1 MLTNMGDVGLKDGWK
16 PSTKKREA
24 KPRLVSQPVHN
35 GKAEPIPLPLPPPPK
50 LPVPTTADSPMQN
63 PAYSGK
69 APSAEQS
76 LTTLVQD
83 AALMP
88 PWSVDSSFLISCE

>member
-1 MLTNMGDVGLKDGWK
+1 MLTNIGDVGLKDGRK
-16 PSTKKREA
+16 PSTKKHEA
-24 KPRLVSQPVHN
+24 KPCLVSQPVHN

-69 APSAEQS
+69 APSTEQS

-88 PWSVDSSFLISCE
+88 PRSVDSSFFISCE